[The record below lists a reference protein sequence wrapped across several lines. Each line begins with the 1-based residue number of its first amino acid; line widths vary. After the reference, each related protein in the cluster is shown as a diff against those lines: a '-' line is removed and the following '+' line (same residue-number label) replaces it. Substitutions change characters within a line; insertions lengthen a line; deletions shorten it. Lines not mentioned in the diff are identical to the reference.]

1 MNFKK
6 LTPELVSG
14 IKDAGFDIEPKEIQN
29 LCIPKI
35 KSGADLYII
44 APEGSGKTTAIV
56 MGVIQQLKSAF
67 EEAPRAIIM
76 TASKEKTFE
85 MEEQFKSLGKHT
97 NLRTFVVFDQGKIQY
112 QKDMIYE
119 GIDILIGTQNRLIE
133 LIKIMGIPMTKV
145 KVFVIDDAETIPL
158 DKYPKYVYRI
168 AENIGKSQLLIVA
181 NKWTDKFNSLNEKIM
196 KNPIVLNVEKP

>member
-1 MNFKK
+1 MNLKK

-14 IKDAGFDIEPKEIQN
+14 IKDAGFDKEPKEIQS

-67 EEAPRAIIM
+67 ENAPRAIIM
-76 TASKEKTFE
+76 TASKEKAFDMENQFE
-85 MEEQFKSLGKHT
+85 SLGKHT
-97 NLRTFVVFDQGKIQY
+97 DLRTFVVFDQGKIQY
-112 QKDMIYE
+112 QKDMIFE
-119 GIDILIGTQNRLIE
+119 GIDILIGTQKRLIE
-133 LIKIMGIPMTKV
+133 LMKIMGIPMTKV
-145 KVFVIDDAETIPL
+145 RLFVVDDAETISL
-158 DKYPKYVYRI
+158 DKYPNYIYRI

-181 NKWTDKFNSLNEKIM
+181 NKWTDKFNSLSEKIM
-196 KNPIVLNVEKP
+196 KSPIVLNVEKP